1 MKSFA
6 SRGYLLR
13 DARLEV
19 RLAYTGFL
27 VLATIGLLT
36 LAAFQLVHVGPTPA
50 DVALHYRGGERAG
63 EMLFPKTFREL
74 VELTHF
80 HAFVMGI
87 VYLVEAHLLI
97 ATDAPE
103 SVKRGAIVLGFVAL
117 AGDLV
122 GGWLVRYVSALFGYW
137 QVACWLGEW
146 IAFAA
151 YFFFPMRE
159 MWFRRPSYYEE

>member
-1 MKSFA
+1 MKSFI
-6 SRGYLLR
+6 SRSYLLR

-19 RLAYTGFL
+19 RLVYTGFL

-50 DVALHYRGGERAG
+50 DIVVHYRGGERAG
-63 EMLFPKTFREL
+63 AMVFAKTFREL
-74 VELTHF
+74 VEVTHF

-97 ATDAPE
+97 ATDASE
-103 SVKRGAIVLGFVAL
+103 AVKRGAIVLGFVSL

-122 GGWLVRYVSALFGYW
+122 SGWLVRYVAAPFAYGQL
-137 QVACWLGEW
+137 ACWLGEW

-159 MWFRRPSYYEE
+159 MWFRRSGYED